1 MSHRSLPAE
10 WAPQGAVMLIWPHD
24 RTDWA
29 NSLDRA
35 EAAMAAFAA
44 AITRFESLVVVCR
57 DTGVR
62 RNALE
67 RLAGVGCNRAAVA
80 TVIADTDD
88 TWARDISPVP
98 IVDGELPLL
107 VQCRFNGWGGKY
119 DHAKDRE
126 FGRALI
132 DTSGFATLGYERA
145 PITLE
150 GGALDSDG
158 AGGLLVN
165 RPTVLDPDRNPDLDA
180 AGADACFR
188 QHFGVE
194 RILWIDV
201 PALPGDHT
209 DGHIDTL
216 ARFCDP
222 GTIAY
227 TAAGAAESVGA
238 AATHAALEQ
247 QLAALRTA
255 DGAPYRLIPLPEPA
269 PVLAT
274 DGTPLP
280 ASYTNFLI
288 VNGAVLVP
296 VYADPA
302 DAPAIERLQAVFP
315 ERTIVPVPART
326 FIEQGGALHC
336 LTMQLPDGI
345 FEDLALS

>member
-1 MSHRSLPAE
+1 MNSRSLPAE

-24 RTDWA
+24 ATDWA
-29 NSLDRA
+29 DSLDRV

-44 AITRFESLVVVCR
+44 AITCFESLVVVCR
-57 DTGVR
+57 DAGVR

-88 TWARDISPVP
+88 TWARDIAPIP
-98 IVDGELPLL
+98 IVDGGLPLL
-107 VQCRFNGWGGKY
+107 VHCRFNGWGGKY

-126 FGRALI
+126 FGQALI
-132 DTSGFATLGYERA
+132 DTPGFATLGYERA
-145 PITLE
+145 PLTLE
-150 GGALDSDG
+150 GGALESDG
-158 AGGLLVN
+158 AGSLLVN
-165 RPTVLDPDRNPDLDA
+165 RPTVLDPERNPDLDA
-180 AGADACFR
+180 AAAEAFFR
-188 QHFGVE
+188 EHFGIE
-194 RILWIDV
+194 RTLWLDV

-222 GTIAY
+222 ATIAY
-227 TAAGAAESVGA
+227 TSAGAAEPAGA
-238 AATHAALEQ
+238 VATHAALER
-247 QLAALRTA
+247 QLAALRGP
-255 DGAPYRLIPLPEPA
+255 DGSAYRLIPLPEPA
-269 PVLAT
+269 PVTAG
-274 DGTPLP
+274 DGAPLP
-280 ASYTNFLI
+280 ASYTNFLLI
-288 VNGAVLVP
+288 NGAVLIP

-302 DAPAIERLQAVFP
+302 DGLAIERLQAAFP
-315 ERTIVPVPART
+315 ERAAVPVPART

>member
-1 MSHRSLPAE
+1 MSQRSLPAE

-29 NSLDRA
+29 GSLDRV

-57 DTGVR
+57 DDGVR

-67 RLAGVGCNRAAVA
+67 RLAGVGCNRGAVA

-88 TWARDISPVP
+88 TWARDIAPIPV
-98 IVDGELPLL
+98 VDGGLPLL
-107 VQCRFNGWGGKY
+107 VHCRFNGWGGKY
-119 DHAKDRE
+119 DHARDRE

-132 DTSGFATLGYERA
+132 DTPGFATLGYERA

-150 GGALDSDG
+150 GGALESDG
-158 AGGLLVN
+158 AGTLLVN
-165 RPTVLDPDRNPDLDA
+165 RPTVLDPERNPDLDA
-180 AGADACFR
+180 AGAEARFR

-194 RILWIDV
+194 RTLWIDV

-209 DGHIDTL
+209 DGHVDTL
-216 ARFCDP
+216 ARFCDA
-222 GTIAY
+222 GTIAC
-227 TAAGAAESVGA
+227 TAVSTPEPAVAD
-238 AATHAALEQ
+238 ATHAALER
-247 QLAALRTA
+247 QLAGLRRP
-255 DGAPYRLIPLPEPA
+255 DGSAYHLIPLPEPA
-269 PVLAT
+269 PITAA

-280 ASYTNFLI
+280 ATYTNFLL

-302 DAPAIERLQAVFP
+302 DGPAIERLQAAFP
-315 ERTIVPVPART
+315 DRTAVPVPART

-336 LTMQLPDGI
+336 LAMQLPDGI